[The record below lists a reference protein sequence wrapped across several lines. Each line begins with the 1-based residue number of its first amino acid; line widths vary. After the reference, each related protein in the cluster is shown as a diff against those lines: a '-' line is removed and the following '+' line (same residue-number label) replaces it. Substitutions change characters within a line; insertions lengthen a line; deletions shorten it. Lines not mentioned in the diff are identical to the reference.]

1 MSKINNAVEMG
12 FIRIVEMYPNDY
24 ILVRIIEMDHENGR
38 EIGIALYTASSWEE
52 LCVYAKNEGIINE
65 TIVLQGENLV
75 PVLGGI
81 L

>member
-1 MSKINNAVEMG
+1 MSKIINAVEMG
-12 FIRIVEMYPNDY
+12 FVRIVEMYPNDY
-24 ILVRIIEMDHENGR
+24 ILVRIIEIDYDKGR
-38 EIGIALYTASSWEE
+38 EVGIAIYTASSWEE
-52 LCVYAKNEGIINE
+52 LYSYAKKEGIVGE